1 MKKLLLKSALYAI
14 LLLLMLE
21 VWVRIFHLSKD
32 NPVRFIDEKKVEKWM
47 PDQQGHS
54 VTGNRRQN
62 FSEYS
67 INRSGFNSY
76 REFSPTKEKVEIA
89 LVGDSFIEG
98 FHQNYYNSTGKKIE
112 NKLLGI
118 EVYEYGY
125 AGYDMADQL
134 HLIHAYK
141 DKFDLID
148 YVILGIKFSN
158 DLGRGSYYNVASRM
172 KFEQPFYRIIRKSKL
187 LVYTQNIGGLDPV
200 RDLATRIFSVG
211 KTKTSEKKEPTPEE
225 IRQQDEEY
233 LKNLKSLMNE
243 FGFDKE
249 RFVFLLDSRATS
261 RIFIDF
267 LHESN
272 IKYIDFA
279 DEFAKAKRSTD
290 LIYDKHW
297 NNYGR
302 ELIARVITSYIK
314 EQEEIKNR
322 N

>member
-1 MKKLLLKSALYAI
+1 M

-21 VWVRIFHLSKD
+21 VWVRVFHLSKD
-32 NPVRFIDEKKVEKWM
+32 NPVRFIDDKKVEKWM
-47 PDQQGHS
+47 PNQQGHS

-112 NKLLGI
+112 NKLPGI

-134 HLIHAYK
+134 HLINAYQ

-172 KFEQPFYRIIRKSKL
+172 KFEQPFYRAIRKSKL

-200 RDLATRIFSVG
+200 RNLATRILSGG
-211 KTKTSEKKEPTPEE
+211 KKKNSEKKEPTPEE
-225 IRQQDEEY
+225 IRLQDEEY

-249 RFVFLLDSRATS
+249 RFVFLLDSRVTS
-261 RIFIDF
+261 PVFMDF
-267 LHESN
+267 LHESET
-272 IKYIDFA
+272 KYIDFA
-279 DEFAKAKRSTD
+279 YEFSKAKRSTD

-314 EQEEIKNR
+314 EQEALKNR